1 MGLEIDNRISDSI
14 KDMRK
19 YTPGKGEQEIS
30 EKFDVD
36 DVVKLSSNE
45 NPQGC
50 ALAVEKFLQEKNVN
64 YGRYPDGECRELREE
79 LADFYNV
86 DYEQIVV
93 GNGSDE
99 IIDFALELVVS
110 PGDEVIMA
118 EPSFSQYELSTLVKG
133 AEPVQVPLDE
143 EYKHDLDAMLEAV
156 SEKTRVVFICDPNNP
171 TGTIVPGAE
180 VKEFLEQ
187 LRDDILV
194 VIDQA
199 YYEYVESSDYFR
211 AFEHMEEH
219 PNLLIMRTF
228 SKIFG
233 LAGLRVGYGIG
244 NPEVIEAM
252 HRIRKPFNVN
262 SIAQSAAIKAL
273 NCRRHLY
280 KCRQINNNQRNF
292 FEHNLEE
299 LGIEYIP
306 SQANFI
312 LINTEMPAEEAF
324 KHFASRGIV
333 VRTADSFGLDQWIR
347 LTLPPNKYTD
357 RVLDALKDLKEKIS
371 QVEYA

>member
-1 MGLEIDNRISDSI
+1 MGLQIDNRINDSI

-19 YTPGKGEQEIS
+19 YTPGKGEQEIL
-30 EKFDVD
+30 EQYDVD

-64 YGRYPDGECRELREE
+64 YGRYPDGECRDLREE
-79 LADFYNV
+79 LADFYDI

-99 IIDFALELVVS
+99 IIDFALNLVVS

-118 EPSFSQYELSTLVKG
+118 DPTFSQYELSAKVKG
-133 AEPVQVPLDE
+133 AKAVQVPLDE

-156 SEKTRVVFICDPNNP
+156 NEKTRIVFICDPNNP
-171 TGTIVPGAE
+171 TGTIVPAE
-180 VKEFLEQ
+180 EMKEFLEQ
-187 LRDDILV
+187 IRDDILV

-199 YYEYVESSDYFR
+199 YYEFVKSDEYFT
-211 AFEHMEEH
+211 ALQHIEEH

-244 NPEVIEAM
+244 SPEIIEAM

-280 KCRQINNNQRNF
+280 NCRQLNNNQREF
-292 FEHNLEE
+292 FQQNLDD

-312 LINTEMPAEEAF
+312 LINTELPAQKAF
-324 KHFASRGIV
+324 EHFASNGVV
-333 VRTADSFGLDQWIR
+333 VRTAESFGLDKWIR

-371 QVEYA
+371 EVERV